1 LLYSIDKFTNG
12 MIINMRPLRILVVA
26 QTPPP
31 FGGQAVMT
39 EYLLKGKYTN
49 IELIHV
55 RMNFSKELKFTGRF
69 HISKTWELI
78 RVIVAIYWMKLRKN
92 PVILY
97 YPPAGPTILAIIRD
111 ICILGAT
118 RWLFRAT
125 VFHFHTGGICQFA
138 DSMNPLLRKLFYL
151 VFDKPDL
158 AIYPSYGTPSVKTS
172 LHCKR
177 EFVIPNG
184 MPDVSG
190 ASINRGVNCNKTVN
204 ILFVSMLYE
213 RKGLF
218 VAIQA
223 VNELLMA
230 GMNVE
235 LTCLGEWH
243 SREVK
248 KQAEIMIKP
257 EYKSRFRFPGV
268 QSGNAKWEYYRKADI
283 FLFPSFAPGETFG
296 VVLIEAMCFGLPVV
310 ASRWGGIPEVVDE
323 NSCAIICNPRDVA
336 GCRDALARLVN
347 DSGLRQRMG
356 KAGRERYLSHFTIDI
371 YRKAMENALFQLDK

>member
-1 LLYSIDKFTNG
+1 MS
-12 MIINMRPLRILVVA
+12 PLRILVVA

-31 FGGQAVMT
+31 FGGQSVMT
-39 EYLLKGKYTN
+39 EYLLEGIYTN

-78 RVIVAIYWMKLRKN
+78 RVIVAIYWMKLRKS

-125 VFHFHTGGICQFA
+125 VFHFHTGGICHFA
-138 DSMNPLLRKLFYL
+138 DSMNPLFRKLFYL
-151 VFDKPDL
+151 VFNKPDL
-158 AIYPSYGTPSVKTS
+158 AIYPSFGTPSVKSS

-177 EFVIPNG
+177 EIVIPNG

-190 ASINRGVNCNKTVN
+190 ASINRSVNCNMSVS

-235 LTCLGEWH
+235 LTCLGEWRSH
-243 SREVK
+243 RVRM
-248 KQAEIMIKP
+248 QAEIMIQP
-257 EYKSRFRFPGV
+257 ENKSRFHFPGV

-296 VVLIEAMCFGLPVV
+296 VVLIEAMCFSLPVV
-310 ASRWGGIPEVVDE
+310 TSRWGSIPEVVDE
-323 NSCAIICNPRDVA
+323 NSCAIICNPRDVT

-347 DSGLRQRMG
+347 DSDLRQRMG
-356 KAGRERYLSHFTIDI
+356 KTGRERYLSYFTIDI
-371 YRKAMENALFQLDK
+371 YRKSMENALLQLNQ